1 MIPKEILDFYVD
13 AVVCACEVSKE
24 KLLSNCRV
32 EDVVDARYILIQLLY
47 EAGAYP
53 SMIASAIGMT
63 SRAVLYALGKFE
75 GRRKGK
81 KWLRNNYEKAK
92 KQLGNNQLP

>member
-13 AVVCACEVSKE
+13 AVVAACEVSRE

-53 SMIASAIGMT
+53 SMIASAIGFT
-63 SRAVLYALGKFE
+63 SRAVLYALEKFD
-75 GRRKGK
+75 GRRKAK
-81 KWLRNNYEKAK
+81 RWLRNNYEKTK
-92 KQLGNNQLP
+92 KQLGNN

>member
-1 MIPKEILDFYVD
+1 MISKEVLDFYVD
-13 AVVCACEVSKE
+13 AVVRACDVTKE

-47 EAGAYP
+47 ETGAYP

-63 SRAVLYALGKFE
+63 SRAVRYALDKFE
-75 GRRKGK
+75 GRLKNK
-81 KWLRNNYEKAK
+81 KWLRMNYEKTK
-92 KQLGNNQLP
+92 KLFGNNQLP